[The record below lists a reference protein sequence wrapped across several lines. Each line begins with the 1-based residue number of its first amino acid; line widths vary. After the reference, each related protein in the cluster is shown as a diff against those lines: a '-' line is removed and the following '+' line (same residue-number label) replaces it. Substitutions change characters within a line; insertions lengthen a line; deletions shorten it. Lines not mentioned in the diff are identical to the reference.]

1 MAIYLISDIHL
12 DPNNTDTYNKFQKYL
27 ESIKSDAEYLYI
39 LGDLFEYWIGDDGLD
54 LLGHRPA
61 VDILRDLSC
70 SGIKIFIMHGNRDFL
85 IGEDFVGHFNGTLI
99 PDPYKIQVKDEPIL
113 LMHGD
118 SLCTDDIEH
127 QRYREIVLNPEWQ
140 KEILKLSLNERHDRA
155 RNMRTQSKK
164 GKLGKNVELMDVN
177 LDSVTDTM
185 HKHGV
190 QTLIHGHVHR
200 TAIHKL
206 KVNGRDALRY
216 VLGDWDSGKD
226 GVIRI
231 DSNGV
236 INLDPPFR

>member
-12 DPNNTDTYNKFQKYL
+12 DPDNKDTYNKFQNYL
-27 ESIKSDAEYLYI
+27 GSIKSDAEQLYI

-61 VDILRDLSC
+61 VEVLKELSE
-70 SGIKIFIMHGNRDFL
+70 SGVRIFIMHGNRDFL
-85 IGEDFVGHFNGTLI
+85 IGEEFVGHFNGTLI
-99 PDPYKIQVKDEPIL
+99 PDPYKIKVNGQSVL

-118 SLCTDDIEH
+118 SLCTDDVEH
-127 QRYREIVLNPEWQ
+127 QRYRETVLDSEWQ
-140 KEILKLSLNERHDRA
+140 KEILKLSVHNRHERA
-155 RNMRTQSKK
+155 REMRMQSQK
-164 GKLGKNVELMDVN
+164 GKLKKNEELMDVN
-177 LDSVTDTM
+177 LDTVVDTM

-200 TAIHKL
+200 TAVHNL
-206 KVNGRDALRY
+206 KVKGRDAIRY

-231 DSNGV
+231 DSDGT
-236 INLDPPFR
+236 IDLHAPFQ